1 MNLKCS
7 FGASV
12 EANPRKGIE
21 AENWIPVKG
30 NAMLVITEECS
41 KPEGEPI
48 SASARVRSRDDAFF
62 LPLHGFHSIAGN
74 AWCSSIRNST
84 ASFPIELA
92 LFGLVEIPGNLEF
105 VFPNRACVD
114 SQGIESLR
122 FFVGKQSRSWQ

>member
-12 EANPRKGIE
+12 EANPGKGIE

-48 SASARVRSRDDAFF
+48 SASARVRSRDDVFF

-92 LFGLVEIPGNLEF
+92 LFGLVEIPG
-105 VFPNRACVD
+105 
-114 SQGIESLR
+114 IR
-122 FFVGKQSRSWQ
+122 FSKSRVC

>member
-12 EANPRKGIE
+12 GANPGKGIE

-62 LPLHGFHSIAGN
+62 LYGFHSIAGN

-92 LFGLVEIPGNLEF
+92 LFVEIPGNLEF